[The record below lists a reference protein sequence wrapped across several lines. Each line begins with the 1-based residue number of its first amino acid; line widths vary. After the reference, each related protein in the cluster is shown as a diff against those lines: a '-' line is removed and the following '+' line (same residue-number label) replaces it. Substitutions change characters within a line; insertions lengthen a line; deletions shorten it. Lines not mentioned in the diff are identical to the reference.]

1 VPGLAARAA
10 SVTAPPHWTGEEGA
24 ERRRRVE
31 CLAPSLD
38 LAAPR
43 LVLTGRGQKVRE
55 GIPRFFVGTLL
66 VPVRLPFG
74 ETVGRSRIDLDLVF
88 TPAFSNSRESAATS
102 SMVTEVSPAPC
113 AMKIGGVSEG

>member
-38 LAAPR
+38 LAGPR

-55 GIPRFFVGTLL
+55 GIPRF

-74 ETVGRSRIDLDLVF
+74 ETVGHSRIDLDLVF